1 MINRRQFL
9 TLSASVLFAGPTRL
23 LRASSQ
29 PRLLSCWSDTD
40 NRHYVSLLDPRGGS
54 AFDVQL
60 PARGHGIAINQQQ
73 KLAAVFARRP
83 GDFVCIIKLR
93 DGKLI
98 GIITATE
105 GRHFYGHGVF
115 TPDGQYLLCSENAF
129 ESGEGR
135 IGLYD
140 CRNGFQRV
148 GELPSHG
155 IGPHEVKLLAD
166 GKTLVVANG
175 GIKTHPDLPRI
186 KTNLNTMK
194 PNLAYL
200 ETSSGGL
207 LEKVEPP
214 AKWHQLSIRH
224 LDVAADN
231 TVAVAMQYQ
240 GKPTER
246 PPLIAIHRPGSKL
259 TGSDFPGS
267 SLQGSGLKLLTAP
280 DRIQRKMKNYCGSVT
295 FSHDNSRFAV
305 SSPRGNL
312 VTYWRID
319 GTYMGSHQQ
328 KDACGI
334 SQHANGF
341 FVSDGTGT
349 ISLVK
354 TDLSASD
361 AISLTNHRWDNHMV
375 SLL

>member
-1 MINRRQFL
+1 M
-9 TLSASVLFAGPTRL
+9 FAGPMRL
-23 LRASSQ
+23 LRASGE

-40 NRHYVSLLDPRGGS
+40 NRHYVSLLDARGGS

-60 PARGHGIAINQQQ
+60 PARGHGIALNQQQ
-73 KLAAVFARRP
+73 DVAAVFARRP
-83 GDFVCIIKLR
+83 GDFVWIIDLR

-98 GIITATE
+98 EKITAAQ
-105 GRHFYGHGVF
+105 GRHYYGHGVF
-115 TPDGQYLLCSENAF
+115 TPDRKYLLCSENAF
-129 ESGEGR
+129 ASGEGR

-140 CRNGFQRV
+140 CQNGYQRV

-155 IGPHEVKLLAD
+155 IGPHEIKLLAD
-166 GKTLVVANG
+166 GKTLVIANG

-200 ETSSGGL
+200 ETSSGRL

-224 LDVAADN
+224 LDVASDN

-240 GKPTER
+240 GKPTDR

-267 SLQGSGLKLLTAP
+267 SLPGSSLPGSDLKLLTAP

-295 FSHDNSRFAV
+295 FSHDNSQFAV

-334 SQHANGF
+334 SRHANGF
-341 FVSDGTGT
+341 FISDGTGT
-349 ISLVK
+349 ISK
-354 TDLSASD
+354 RKSDLSASD
-361 AISLTNHRWDNHMV
+361 TISLADHRWDNHLISV
-375 SLL
+375 L

>member
-1 MINRRQFL
+1 VI
-9 TLSASVLFAGPTRL
+9 
-23 LRASSQ
+23 
-29 PRLLSCWSDTD
+29 
-40 NRHYVSLLDPRGGS
+40 
-54 AFDVQL
+54 
-60 PARGHGIAINQQQ
+60 
-73 KLAAVFARRP
+73 
-83 GDFVCIIKLR
+83 
-93 DGKLI
+93 
-98 GIITATE
+98 
-105 GRHFYGHGVF
+105 
-115 TPDGQYLLCSENAF
+115 
-129 ESGEGR
+129 
-135 IGLYD
+135 
-140 CRNGFQRV
+140 
-148 GELPSHG
+148 
-155 IGPHEVKLLAD
+155 
-166 GKTLVVANG
+166 ANG

-200 ETSSGGL
+200 ETSSGRL

-224 LDVAADN
+224 LDVASDN

-240 GKPTER
+240 GKPTDR

-267 SLQGSGLKLLTAP
+267 SLPGSSLPGSDLKLLTAP

-295 FSHDNSRFAV
+295 FSHDNSQFAV

-334 SQHANGF
+334 SRHANGF
-341 FVSDGTGT
+341 FISDGTGT
-349 ISLVK
+349 ISK
-354 TDLSASD
+354 RKSDLSASD
-361 AISLTNHRWDNHMV
+361 TISLADHRWDNHLISV
-375 SLL
+375 L